1 MYMKNTSLLFI
12 VFVALLAVGL
22 GCSSFNPFSRSSES
36 KTGSSDAKTKQSKS
50 VIDKVVENTEGESRI
65 GIPECDEVMD
75 EITAEMINPDDGYIT
90 KAAKQ
95 TFLNRIKE
103 NLRESLEQNS
113 SNKAEMA
120 KNCREFK
127 KQLENFKAGQSNTNV
142 EK

>member
-1 MYMKNTSLLFI
+1 MELPPPNVYEKHISIVHRICSFI
-12 VFVALLAVGL
+12 GGRARMQQFQ
-22 GCSSFNPFSRSSES
+22 SFW
-36 KTGSSDAKTKQSKS
+36 SKS

-127 KQLENFKAGQSNTNV
+127 KQLENFKAGQSNTKV